1 MWYPGQKKMTLLKN
15 PVKYGKSLYFNKQ
28 FCANYFLG
36 LIIACNS
43 RIYKAF
49 CAYFCVFKIISEK
62 SIFEKNIKCD
72 IKRIPKHKQNTFSS
86 GEERACKERIAKHI
100 SIPIYQLEHRYTCF
114 SKILSKFQGLVLFHL
129 LHHIPHFSVTSFS
142 ISTTFS
148 KTDSCDSRVSKSP
161 IFRYYLTGLQQ
172 TDQNLFSACSEEC
185 LDANMTVLTT
195 HPLVSEAFTQNEL
208 LKLNNIRLLYK

>member
-1 MWYPGQKKMTLLKN
+1 MEKAYTSINSFVPTIFQGSSLHVTQGYIKLSVHISVYLKLFQRKVFLKKILNVILKEFQSTN
-15 PVKYGKSLYFNKQ
+15 
-28 FCANYFLG
+28 
-36 LIIACNS
+36 
-43 RIYKAF
+43 
-49 CAYFCVFKIISEK
+49 
-62 SIFEKNIKCD
+62 
-72 IKRIPKHKQNTFSS
+72 RIPSAQ
-86 GEERACKERIAKHI
+86 ERKGHVKRIAKHI

-114 SKILSKFQGLVLFHL
+114 RKILSKFQGLVLFHL

-161 IFRYYLTGLQQ
+161 IFRYYLTGLPQ

-195 HPLVSEAFTQNEL
+195 HPPVSEAFTQNEL